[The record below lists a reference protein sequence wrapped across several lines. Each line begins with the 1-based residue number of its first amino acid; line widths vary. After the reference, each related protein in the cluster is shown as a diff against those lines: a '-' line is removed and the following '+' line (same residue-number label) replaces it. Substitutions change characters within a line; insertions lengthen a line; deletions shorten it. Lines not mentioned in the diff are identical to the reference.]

1 MKIKLLPLLT
11 IGVALALVVLVVLVL
26 FGVGGTS
33 SLLGAAALAGLVAVL
48 QAGQLKNAAPTV
60 RLVLFWAGLATLVLM
75 GAAWGTSLG

>member
-26 FGVGGTS
+26 VGVGGTS
-33 SLLGAAALAGLVAVL
+33 YLLGAGALAGLVAVL
-48 QAGQLKNAAPTV
+48 QAGQLQNAAPKV

-75 GAAWGTSLG
+75 AAAWGTSLG